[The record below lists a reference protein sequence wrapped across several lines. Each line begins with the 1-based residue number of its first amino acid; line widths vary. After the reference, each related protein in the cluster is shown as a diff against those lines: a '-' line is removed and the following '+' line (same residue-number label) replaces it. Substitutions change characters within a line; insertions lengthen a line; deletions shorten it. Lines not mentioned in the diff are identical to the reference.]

1 MIKDEES
8 SSLTRRYYRCKQSET
23 GVFWGGKG
31 GRASTCDARDTG
43 AKEGSGGRGDGR
55 VFPPHPYSNVRSF
68 FQSRVACTAAKETAS
83 SSLHCVPDLKPIA
96 RPPENLLLAGLD
108 TEWVE
113 YMVQMLL
120 IHYWAFKIFICTN
133 PI

>member
-23 GVFWGGKG
+23 GIFWGGRG

-55 VFPPHPYSNVRSF
+55 VFPPYPYSNVRSF
-68 FQSRVACTAAKETAS
+68 FQSRVACTS
-83 SSLHCVPDLKPIA
+83 CQGDC
-96 RPPENLLLAGLD
+96 LLLSPLRARSKTDRSPARKLTIGG
-108 TEWVE
+108 TRYGIGRV
-113 YMVQMLL
+113 YGASAFNPLL
-120 IHYWAFKIFICTN
+120 GFQDIYLY
-133 PI
+133 

>member
-43 AKEGSGGRGDGR
+43 AKEGSGGRGDGQR
-55 VFPPHPYSNVRSF
+55 RGDF
-68 FQSRVACTAAKETAS
+68 
-83 SSLHCVPDLKPIA
+83 
-96 RPPENLLLAGLD
+96 LLLSPLRARSKTDRSPARKFTIGG
-108 TEWVE
+108 TRYRMGRV
-113 YMVQMLL
+113 YGASAFNPLL
-120 IHYWAFKIFICTN
+120 GFQDIYLY
-133 PI
+133 

>member
-1 MIKDEES
+1 MRV
-8 SSLTRRYYRCKQSET
+8 LVMHET
-23 GVFWGGKG
+23 QEPKKGV
-31 GRASTCDARDTG
+31 G
-43 AKEGSGGRGDGR
+43 AG
-55 VFPPHPYSNVRSF
+55 
-68 FQSRVACTAAKETAS
+68 ETAS

>member
-1 MIKDEES
+1 MRALVMHETQEPKKGVGAGETVEFSPLPLPKRTQFLPES
-8 SSLTRRYYRCKQSET
+8 SCLYSCQ
-23 GVFWGGKG
+23 
-31 GRASTCDARDTG
+31 
-43 AKEGSGGRGDGR
+43 GDCLLLSPR
-55 VFPPHPYSNVRSF
+55 
-68 FQSRVACTAAKETAS
+68 
-83 SSLHCVPDLKPIA
+83 VPDLKPIA

-113 YMVQMLL
+113 YMVQVLL

>member
-1 MIKDEES
+1 MRA
-8 SSLTRRYYRCKQSET
+8 LVMHET
-23 GVFWGGKG
+23 QEPK
-31 GRASTCDARDTG
+31 
-43 AKEGSGGRGDGR
+43 KGRGDGQ

-83 SSLHCVPDLKPIA
+83 SSLHCVLDLKPIA

-108 TEWVE
+108 KEWVE
-113 YMVQMLL
+113 YMVQVLL
-120 IHYWAFKIFICTN
+120 IHYWAFKIFICPN

>member
-23 GVFWGGKG
+23 GVSWGGKG

-55 VFPPHPYSNVRSF
+55 VFPLTPTQMYAVS
-68 FQSRVACTAAKETAS
+68 SRVVLPVQLPRRLPPPLFTACS
-83 SSLHCVPDLKPIA
+83 I
-96 RPPENLLLAGLD
+96 
-108 TEWVE
+108 
-113 YMVQMLL
+113 
-120 IHYWAFKIFICTN
+120 
-133 PI
+133 

>member
-31 GRASTCDARDTG
+31 GRASTCGARDTG
-43 AKEGSGGRGDGR
+43 AKEGSGGRRDGR

-83 SSLHCVPDLKPIA
+83 SSLHCMRA
-96 RPPENLLLAGLD
+96 RSKTDRSPARKLTIGGTRYGMGRVYGASAFNPLLGFQDIYL
-108 TEWVE
+108 
-113 YMVQMLL
+113 
-120 IHYWAFKIFICTN
+120 H
-133 PI
+133 

>member
-23 GVFWGGKG
+23 GVFWGGRR

-43 AKEGSGGRGDGR
+43 AKEGSGGRGDGQR
-55 VFPPHPYSNVRSF
+55 RGDCLLLSPLRARSK
-68 FQSRVACTAAKETAS
+68 T
-83 SSLHCVPDLKPIA
+83 
-96 RPPENLLLAGLD
+96 NLLLAGLD

-113 YMVQMLL
+113 YMVQVLL

>member
-1 MIKDEES
+1 MRVLVMHERQEPK
-8 SSLTRRYYRCKQSET
+8 KGVGAGET
-23 GVFWGGKG
+23 VRGG
-31 GRASTCDARDTG
+31 
-43 AKEGSGGRGDGR
+43 
-55 VFPPHPYSNVRSF
+55 
-68 FQSRVACTAAKETAS
+68 ETAS

-113 YMVQMLL
+113 YMVQVLL
-120 IHYWAFKIFICTN
+120 IHYWAFKILICTN